1 MVFDLYTI
9 LRIATVFQFLFFVFF
24 LISYKKGRR
33 LSNQLLAVFLFS
45 KALCY
50 LDGLFLHFRPAV
62 AEWSPHIFFIGQSFE
77 FLLGP
82 SLYFY
87 VKSLAYSDFKLEKRQ
102 WVHLIPFVL
111 HLVFM
116 VSVFH
121 IHGAGVKRE
130 LLADPDFVYSTNFA
144 GSMISIYIH
153 FIAYSIASL
162 VVLSNYRSRLKN
174 LYSTV
179 NPIQLSWLRFITVGF
194 ILIWVSGLINLLLQI
209 SEYSILIPWPILI
222 CGIFLFANIIVF
234 KGLKQPEI
242 FSGIKETSEK
252 QRYRKTALPQN
263 EMDRYLKKIKQYMGN
278 EKPYLSPSL
287 TLNEL
292 AQRLSLPP
300 HCISQVI
307 NRCLNQNFYIFVNSY
322 RIEES
327 KRMLEET
334 TERKKTVLEILYET
348 GFNSKSTFN
357 HVFKKQTGMT
367 PTQYMRL
374 QKS

>member
-1 MVFDLYTI
+1 MTFDLYTI
-9 LRIATVFQFLFFVFF
+9 LRIATVFQFLLFVFF
-24 LISYKKGRR
+24 LTSYKKGRR
-33 LSNQLLAVFLFS
+33 LSNQLFAVFLFS

-50 LDGLFLHFRPAV
+50 LDGLFFHFRPAV
-62 AEWSPHIFFIGQSFE
+62 AEWSSHVFFIGESFE

-111 HLVFM
+111 HLIFM

-121 IHGAGVKRE
+121 VHGAEVKRE
-130 LLADPDFVYSTNFA
+130 LLADTNFIYSTRFA
-144 GSMISIYIH
+144 IYMISIHIH
-153 FIAYSIASL
+153 FLSYSIASL
-162 VVLSNYRSRLKN
+162 FVLMAYRSKLKN
-174 LYSTV
+174 LYSTIDR
-179 NPIQLSWLRFITVGF
+179 IQLSWLRFITAAF

-209 SEYSILIPWPILI
+209 SGNSILIPWPLLI

-242 FSGIKETSEK
+242 FTGIKETNEK
-252 QRYRKTALPQN
+252 QRYRKTTLPQH
-263 EMDRYLKKIKQYMGN
+263 EMDRYLKKIKQYMGT

-327 KRMLEET
+327 KRMLVET

-374 QKS
+374 QRS

>member
-1 MVFDLYTI
+1 MDFDLYTI

-50 LDGLFLHFRPAV
+50 LDGLLFHFRPAV
-62 AEWSPHIFFIGQSFE
+62 VEWSPHVFFIGESFE
-77 FLLGP
+77 LLLGP

-87 VKSLAYSDFKLEKRQ
+87 IKSLAYSDFKLEKRQ
-102 WVHLIPFVL
+102 WVHLIPFVV
-111 HLVFM
+111 HFIFM
-116 VSVFH
+116 VSIFH
-121 IHGAGVKRE
+121 IHSVGVKRE
-130 LLADPDFVYSTNFA
+130 LLANPDFVYFKNVAF
-144 GSMISIYIH
+144 SMILIYIH
-153 FIAYSIASL
+153 FLAYSIASL
-162 VVLSNYRSRLKN
+162 FVLSNYRSKLKN
-174 LYSTV
+174 LYSTID
-179 NPIQLSWLRFITVGF
+179 PIQLSWLRFIAIGF
-194 ILIWVSGLINLLLQI
+194 IIIWVSGLINLLMQI
-209 SEYSILIPWPILI
+209 NGYSILIPWSFII

-234 KGLKQPEI
+234 KGLRQPEI

-252 QRYRKTALPQN
+252 QRYRKTALPQH
-263 EMDRYLKKIKQYMGN
+263 EMDRYLKKIKQYMGT

-287 TLNEL
+287 TLHEL
-292 AQRLSLPP
+292 AQKLSLPP

-367 PTQYMRL
+367 PTQYIRL